1 MCHYYRQ
8 NQANLQAE
16 RNKERL
22 TGDRKYAYTKGQS
35 DRIKEHLRRKTTVR
49 LYMVRHG
56 ETDWNKAKKV
66 QGRADIPLNAYGREL
81 AEKTAEGLR
90 GISFDLAYTSPLSR
104 AKETAQIVL
113 QGRKIPLIEEPQI
126 QEICF
131 GDYEGIVY
139 RGEGLDPQS
148 AEFVKFFDDTANY
161 IPKGEGESVGQ
172 LMERVDGFLK
182 ALYQNPELQDKMILL
197 STHGAAVTAMKNCIK
212 NEWSPAKFWQ
222 MGVPKNCAV
231 TIVEVEGGIPKIIE
245 EDKLYY

>member
-1 MCHYYRQ
+1 M
-8 NQANLQAE
+8 
-16 RNKERL
+16 K
-22 TGDRKYAYTKGQS
+22 
-35 DRIKEHLRRKTTVR
+35 

-90 GISFDLAYTSPLSR
+90 GIPFDLAYTSPLSR

-113 QGRKIPLIEEPQI
+113 QGRKTPLIEEPRI

-161 IPKGEGESVGQ
+161 VPKG
-172 LMERVDGFLK
+172 DG
-182 ALYQNPELQDKMILL
+182 
-197 STHGAAVTAMKNCIK
+197 
-212 NEWSPAKFWQ
+212 
-222 MGVPKNCAV
+222 
-231 TIVEVEGGIPKIIE
+231 
-245 EDKLYY
+245 

>member
-1 MCHYYRQ
+1 
-8 NQANLQAE
+8 
-16 RNKERL
+16 
-22 TGDRKYAYTKGQS
+22 
-35 DRIKEHLRRKTTVR
+35 
-49 LYMVRHG
+49 MVRHG

-113 QGRKIPLIEEPQI
+113 QGRKIPLIEE
-126 QEICF
+126 
-131 GDYEGIVY
+131 
-139 RGEGLDPQS
+139 PQS

-231 TIVEVEGGIPKIIE
+231 TIVEVEGGIPQIIE
-245 EDKLYY
+245 EDKIYY

>member
-1 MCHYYRQ
+1 M
-8 NQANLQAE
+8 
-16 RNKERL
+16 
-22 TGDRKYAYTKGQS
+22 
-35 DRIKEHLRRKTTVR
+35 R

-131 GDYEGIVY
+131 GV
-139 RGEGLDPQS
+139 
-148 AEFVKFFDDTANY
+148 
-161 IPKGEGESVGQ
+161 
-172 LMERVDGFLK
+172 MK
-182 ALYQNPELQDKMILL
+182 ALC
-197 STHGAAVTAMKNCIK
+197 T
-212 NEWSPAKFWQ
+212 
-222 MGVPKNCAV
+222 
-231 TIVEVEGGIPKIIE
+231 E
-245 EDKLYY
+245 EKVWIRRVRSL

>member
-1 MCHYYRQ
+1 M
-8 NQANLQAE
+8 
-16 RNKERL
+16 
-22 TGDRKYAYTKGQS
+22 
-35 DRIKEHLRRKTTVR
+35 R

-161 IPKGEGESVGQ
+161 IPKGDGESVGQ

-231 TIVEVEGGIPKIIE
+231 TIVEVEGASPKLSKKINYIIKTKIRKE
-245 EDKLYY
+245 PNIRGFFPYF

>member
-1 MCHYYRQ
+1 M
-8 NQANLQAE
+8 
-16 RNKERL
+16 
-22 TGDRKYAYTKGQS
+22 
-35 DRIKEHLRRKTTVR
+35 R

-90 GISFDLAYTSPLSR
+90 GIYFDLAYTSPLSR

>member
-1 MCHYYRQ
+1 M
-8 NQANLQAE
+8 
-16 RNKERL
+16 
-22 TGDRKYAYTKGQS
+22 
-35 DRIKEHLRRKTTVR
+35 R

-56 ETDWNKAKKV
+56 ETNWNKAKKV

-113 QGRKIPLIEEPQI
+113 QGRKIHLIEEPQI

-161 IPKGEGESVGQ
+161 IPKGDGESVGQ

>member
-1 MCHYYRQ
+1 M
-8 NQANLQAE
+8 
-16 RNKERL
+16 
-22 TGDRKYAYTKGQS
+22 
-35 DRIKEHLRRKTTVR
+35 R

-90 GISFDLAYTSPLSR
+90 GIPFDLAYTSPLSR

-113 QGRKIPLIEEPQI
+113 QGRKTPLIEEPRI

-231 TIVEVEGGIPKIIE
+231 TIVEVEGGIPQIIE
-245 EDKLYY
+245 EDKIYY

>member
-1 MCHYYRQ
+1 M
-8 NQANLQAE
+8 
-16 RNKERL
+16 
-22 TGDRKYAYTKGQS
+22 
-35 DRIKEHLRRKTTVR
+35 R

-113 QGRKIPLIEEPQI
+113 QGRKIPL
-126 QEICF
+126 

>member
-1 MCHYYRQ
+1 M
-8 NQANLQAE
+8 
-16 RNKERL
+16 
-22 TGDRKYAYTKGQS
+22 
-35 DRIKEHLRRKTTVR
+35 R

-90 GISFDLAYTSPLSR
+90 GIHFDLAYTSSLSR

-113 QGRKIPLIEEPQI
+113 QGRTIPLIEEPQI

-139 RGEGLDPQS
+139 RGERRDPQS
-148 AEFVKFFDDTANY
+148 NEFVKFFDDTANY
-161 IPKGEGESVGQ
+161 IPRGEGESIQ
-172 LMERVDGFLK
+172 ELMQRTGMFLQNLYENK
-182 ALYQNPELQDKMILL
+182 ALQDKTILL

-212 NEWSPAKFWQ
+212 QEWNPARFWQ
-222 MGVPKNCAV
+222 RGVPKNCAV
-231 TIVEVEGGIPKIIE
+231 TIVEVEKGVPRIVE
-245 EDKLYY
+245 EDKIYYL

>member
-1 MCHYYRQ
+1 M
-8 NQANLQAE
+8 
-16 RNKERL
+16 
-22 TGDRKYAYTKGQS
+22 
-35 DRIKEHLRRKTTVR
+35 R

-113 QGRKIPLIEEPQI
+113 QI

-161 IPKGEGESVGQ
+161 IPKGDGESVGQ

>member
-1 MCHYYRQ
+1 
-8 NQANLQAE
+8 
-16 RNKERL
+16 
-22 TGDRKYAYTKGQS
+22 
-35 DRIKEHLRRKTTVR
+35 
-49 LYMVRHG
+49 MVRHG

-161 IPKGEGESVGQ
+161 IPKGDGES
-172 LMERVDGFLK
+172 DG
-182 ALYQNPELQDKMILL
+182 PELQDKMILL

>member
-1 MCHYYRQ
+1 M
-8 NQANLQAE
+8 
-16 RNKERL
+16 
-22 TGDRKYAYTKGQS
+22 
-35 DRIKEHLRRKTTVR
+35 R

-90 GISFDLAYTSPLSR
+90 GISFDLAYTSLYPEQKKQHRLFCR
-104 AKETAQIVL
+104 EKD
-113 QGRKIPLIEEPQI
+113 PLIEEPQI

-231 TIVEVEGGIPKIIE
+231 TIVEVEGAIPKIIE